1 MKKNFAKLDV
11 IKKLSAE
18 LSKAEL
24 SKVKGGRRIKT
35 SVTVCYIVLDAY

>member
-24 SKVKGGRRIKT
+24 SKVKGGRIT
-35 SVTVCYIVLDAY
+35 GIYVCYLVVTAD